1 MSSAA
6 VQKLAKP
13 QMRGLLRSHLKLHL
27 SIAAVGSVLSA
38 LAFKYLV
45 AEPRKKAYAE
55 FYK

>member
-45 AEPRKKAYAE
+45 ADPRKKAYAE